1 MKQIKLNKH
10 FSLKVKLILILAF
23 VLVLFG
29 LLFQLIKEINGWYNT
44 HYFQFN
50 PVVQVKFNTP
60 VEIKERKVSIQEV
73 IKVINDSPLPSNLT
87 PIEKYICEKWGPYDC
102 RTALALFKAESGMKE
117 DAYHV
122 NSDLSIDYGI
132 AQINSVNWRLE
143 GCSLK
148 EIVDPRKNVDC
159 AYRLWDRGNG
169 KEGDK
174 VGNFNAWVAFKNGA
188 FIQHYE

>member
-102 RTALALFKAESGMKE
+102 KVALAVAKMESGLRE
-117 DAYHV
+117 DAIGFNQGSV
-122 NSDLSIDYGI
+122 DIGI
-132 AQINSVNWRLE
+132 YQINSVHFNKP

-148 EIVDPRKNVDC
+148 EIVDAKKNIDC
-159 AYRLWDRGNG
+159 AYQIWKASGWSAWTVWNTGSFRNG
-169 KEGDK
+169 L
-174 VGNFNAWVAFKNGA
+174 
-188 FIQHYE
+188 